1 MSFSYRS
8 EQWLPYPVE
17 EVFAFFADPDNL
29 PALLP
34 PRQKARIEKVDLA
47 PPPPRASASKPVTTA
62 GSGSLITLSFR
73 PFPFCPVR
81 VRWQAEIHDFAW
93 NEGFC
98 DRQLRGPFASWN
110 HCHYVRRIDA
120 IQIDVTLVTDVIE
133 YELPLGPIG
142 QLAHRLFVRKQIENI
157 FAYRQDQLARLFP
170 RKTPS
175 ASVPSP
181 SHAKRTAAS

>member
-17 EVFAFFADPDNL
+17 DVFAFFADPDNL

-47 PPPPRASASKPVTTA
+47 QPPSLPSKAKPGAA
-62 GSGSLITLSFR
+62 GSGSRITLSLR
-73 PFPFCPVR
+73 PFPLFPLR
-81 VRWQAEIHDFAW
+81 VRWLAEISDFVL
-93 NEGFC
+93 NERFC
-98 DRQLRGPFASWN
+98 DHQLKGPFASWT

-120 IQIDVTLVTDVIE
+120 LDIDVTLVTDVIE

-142 QLAHRLFVRKQIENI
+142 KLAHGLFVRKQIENA
-157 FAYRQDQLARLFP
+157 FAYRRDQLAKLFP
-170 RKTPS
+170 RKAPPAS
-175 ASVPSP
+175 APPHSQSR
-181 SHAKRTAAS
+181 AAAS